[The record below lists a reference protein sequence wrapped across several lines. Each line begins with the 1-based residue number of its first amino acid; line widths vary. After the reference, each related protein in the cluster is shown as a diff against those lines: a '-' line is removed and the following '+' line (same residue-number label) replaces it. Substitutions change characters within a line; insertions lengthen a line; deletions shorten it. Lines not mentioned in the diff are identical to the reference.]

1 MLFKLIILGAIAYGI
16 YRLMGG
22 RILPEKNSST
32 EKDNK
37 TKKLPDDTMV
47 ECEKCSTFVSV
58 SEAIKYKDKYYCSTE
73 CLQKK
78 ES

>member
-22 RILPEKNSST
+22 KILPDKKSNEN
-32 EKDNK
+32 EN
-37 TKKLPDDTMV
+37 KKLPDDTMV
-47 ECEKCSTFVSV
+47 ECDTCSTYVSV

-73 CLQKK
+73 CLEKKK

>member
-22 RILPEKNSST
+22 RILPQKKSNDSS
-32 EKDNK
+32 DN
-37 TKKLPDDTMV
+37 KKLPDDTMV
-47 ECEKCSTFVSV
+47 ECDSCDTYVSV
-58 SEAIKYKDKYYCSTE
+58 SEAIKYKDKYYCCAE

-78 ES
+78 KES